1 MVLKGV
7 CMLAIG
13 ITAPMLLFSFP
24 QQIFITGR
32 KIFLLL
38 VHQRLNYLVSS
49 FYFETSKTFERLQG
63 RDKYQAFNTKPII
76 LSNTFFWW
84 SILNTE
90 AQISPML
97 LPFFWFSFLS
107 TDCARRIQ
115 KYVTRKLGEDWIFL
129 VLLGL
134 VMALVSWGMDYASA
148 KSLQG
153 GSYSGVTKA
162 YCK

>member
-1 MVLKGV
+1 M
-7 CMLAIG
+7 
-13 ITAPMLLFSFP
+13 
-24 QQIFITGR
+24 
-32 KIFLLL
+32 FL
-38 VHQRLNYLVSS
+38 
-49 FYFETSKTFERLQG
+49 YFETSKNFERLEG
-63 RDKYQAFNTKPII
+63 KDWYQAFNTKPIV

-90 AQISPML
+90 AQISSML
-97 LPFFWFSFLS
+97 PQFFWFSLFS
-107 TDCARRIQ
+107 ADCARHLQ

-153 GSYSGVTKA
+153 GSHSDVAKA